1 MKYPSWLRVTAAVVA
16 LTATPGILFA
26 QLTTDQKLADFQYL
40 AGLYAKRYGPYEWK
54 RDVLNFDLLNLS
66 PWLPRVTASKTD
78 LEFYDLMSE
87 YVSSLNDAH
96 SVYILPTN
104 HLSSLNFYIDIYD
117 GKPFVDYINRSRLP
131 ASEFGFVTG
140 YELVS
145 IDGVAA
151 QSLIDQYQRYG
162 IAANTRATRRFAA
175 QLVTSRPQQ
184 LIPSAPDVPD
194 VSIVVFRRPD
204 GGLETYHIPWARSGL
219 PLTTVGKYVTPKTS
233 RQTALAP
240 DEVAPEEAD
249 YTRAL
254 KRLQNCRLPDRGV
267 LNFGFVQ
274 PIFVN
279 ALPPGFSI
287 RMGLSSFDPIFS
299 GTFPSGG
306 YRIGY
311 LRIPDYDP
319 ADPTSALSAVAKEI
333 AYFQANTDGLIID
346 EMRNPGGSVSY
357 ANAVVSYLIPTPWTA
372 IGFEVR
378 ATSEWVISFS
388 SDLESARAQGAPAGI
403 IALLQQLKDTIQS
416 ANRQMRGRTPSI
428 PLDDLTLDRLPALD
442 SKGAVAAY
450 TKPILMLV
458 DEMSASAADYVAA
471 TFQDNAR
478 GPLFGWR
485 TMGAGG
491 NVEEWEG
498 GSYSLGF
505 ADVTESLMYRNKD
518 VTTPDYPVTRY
529 IENVGVR
536 PDIESDYMT
545 VDNLRTG
552 GTAFVNAFSR
562 AIVDLIRNS
571 PKPTEVKP

>member
-1 MKYPSWLRVTAAVVA
+1 MMYPRWFRVSAVFLA
-16 LTATPGILFA
+16 LTTAPGILLA

-87 YVSSLNDAH
+87 YVAGLNDAH
-96 SVYILPTN
+96 SVYILPSTYF
-104 HLSSLNFYIDIYD
+104 SSLNFYVDIYD
-117 GKPFVDYINRSRLP
+117 GKPFVDYINRTRLP

-162 IAANTRATRRFAA
+162 VAANTRATRRFAA
-175 QLVTSRPQQ
+175 QLITSRPQQ

-219 PLTTVGKYVTPKTS
+219 PLTSVGKYVTPNAS
-233 RQTALAP
+233 RQTAWAP
-240 DEVAPEEAD
+240 DEVSPEEGD
-249 YTRAL
+249 YTRVL

-279 ALPPGFSI
+279 ALPPGFTF
-287 RMGLSSFDPIFS
+287 RMGLSSADPIFS

-311 LRIPDYDP
+311 VRIPDYDP
-319 ADPTSALSAVAKEI
+319 ADPTSALGALAKEI

-346 EMRNPGGSVSY
+346 EMRNPGGAVDY

-378 ATSEWVISFS
+378 ATSEWVLSISS
-388 SDLESARAQGAPAGI
+388 SLESAKAQGAPAEI

-428 PLDDLTLDRLPALD
+428 PLDDLTLDRQPALD

-450 TKPILMLV
+450 TKPILMLI
-458 DEMSASAADYVAA
+458 DELSASAADYVAA
-471 TFQDNAR
+471 TS
-478 GPLFGWR
+478 R
-485 TMGAGG
+485 TTRAAPSSAGAPWAPAETWKSGR
-491 NVEEWEG
+491 
-498 GSYSLGF
+498 
-505 ADVTESLMYRNKD
+505 AA
-518 VTTPDYPVTRY
+518 VTR
-529 IENVGVR
+529 
-536 PDIESDYMT
+536 S
-545 VDNLRTG
+545 
-552 GTAFVNAFSR
+552 A
-562 AIVDLIRNS
+562 S
-571 PKPTEVKP
+571 PMSLSP

>member
-1 MKYPSWLRVTAAVVA
+1 MYPSWFRISAVFLTLTAA
-16 LTATPGILFA
+16 PGIVFA

-54 RDVLNFDLLNLS
+54 RDVLNFDLLNIS

-87 YVSSLNDAH
+87 YVSGLNDAH

-104 HLSSLNFYIDIYD
+104 YLSNLNFYVDIYD
-117 GKPFVDYINRSRLP
+117 GKVLVDYINRTRLP
-131 ASEFGFVTG
+131 AAEFGFVTG

-145 IDGVAA
+145 IDGIAA
-151 QSLIDQYQRYG
+151 QSLIDQYVRYG
-162 IAANTRATRRFAA
+162 IAANIRTSRRFAA
-175 QLVTSRPQQ
+175 QLITSRPQQ

-194 VSIVVFRRPD
+194 ISIVVFRRPD
-204 GGLETYHIPWARSGL
+204 GGLETYHVPWARSGL
-219 PLTTVGKYVTPKTS
+219 PLTSVGKYVTPKAA
-233 RQTALAP
+233 RQTAAAP
-240 DEVAPEEAD
+240 AEGSPEEAD
-249 YTRAL
+249 YTRVL
-254 KRLQNCRLPDRGV
+254 QRLQRCRLPDRSV

-274 PIFVN
+274 PVFVN
-279 ALPPGFSI
+279 ALLPGFTI
-287 RMGLSSFDPIFS
+287 RLGLSSLDPFFS
-299 GTFPSGG
+299 GTFQSGG

-319 ADPTSALSAVAKEI
+319 ADPASALSALAKET
-333 AYFQANTDGLIID
+333 AYFQANTDGLIVD
-346 EMRNPGGSVSY
+346 EMRNPGGSVDY
-357 ANAVVSYLIPTPWTA
+357 ANAVVSYLMPTPWTA

-378 ATSEWVISFS
+378 ATSEWVLSISS
-388 SDLESARAQGAPAGI
+388 SLESAKAQGAPAEI

-428 PLDDLTLDRLPALD
+428 PLDDLTLDRYPALD
-442 SKGAVAAY
+442 SKGALAAY

-471 TFQDNAR
+471 TFQDNTR

-498 GSYSLGF
+498 GSYSLGL
-505 ADVTESLMYRNKD
+505 AYVTESLMYRNKD

-545 VDNLRTG
+545 ADNLRTG
-552 GTAFVNAFSR
+552 GTAFVDAFSR
-562 AIVDLIRNS
+562 AIVDLIKNS